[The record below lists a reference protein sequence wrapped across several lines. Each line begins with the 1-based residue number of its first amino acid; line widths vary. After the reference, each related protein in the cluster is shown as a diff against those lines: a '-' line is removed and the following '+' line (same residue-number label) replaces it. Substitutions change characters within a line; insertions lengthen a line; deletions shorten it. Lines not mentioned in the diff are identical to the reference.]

1 MTDLDRMAA
10 IAAAYDTQFA
20 EAMRRAIAT
29 ERRRIE
35 RRRYNGVRDCFANR
49 ERVRGDV

>member
-10 IAAAYDTQFA
+10 IADAYDTQLA
-20 EAMRRAIAT
+20 EAMRRAIAR
-29 ERRRIE
+29 ERHRIE
-35 RRRYNGVRDCFANR
+35 RRRYDGVRDCLANR

>member
-10 IAAAYDTQFA
+10 IAAAYDTQLA
-20 EAMRRAIAT
+20 DAMRRAIAI